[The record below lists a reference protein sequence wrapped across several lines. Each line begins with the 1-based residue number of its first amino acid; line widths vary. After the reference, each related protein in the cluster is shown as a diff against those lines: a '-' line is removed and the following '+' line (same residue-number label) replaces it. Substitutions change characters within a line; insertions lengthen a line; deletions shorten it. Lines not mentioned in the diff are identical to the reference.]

1 MTSSP
6 LRTRLC
12 LRGTFLDV
20 QDEDCCIQLRARSAP
35 PCRAAS
41 TVDFFAEDH
50 SYVQALSQKL
60 SMLSAAQQ
68 MAKWFHDESNSGLT
82 KERLE
87 RHAQATETPLPHATG
102 LQLRPP
108 TSTTVPSEPVVDRC
122 NSISF
127 SAVSPSPTQ
136 GALLSSPQLCMLSSK
151 LGQSP
156 LSSLIALS
164 PLTLDAA
171 VSTPTAGG
179 NCSSDSQSGERACFM
194 GVAPMSL
201 LMGSSAPLSA
211 RSSSSER
218 SSSEDCLM
226 LMEATASTS
235 KRCNPGSRGHPE
247 LCSRPCSYFAVGNC
261 GNQDTC
267 EYCHIA
273 HPKRPARFDRRHR
286 EMLCELSLSWF
297 GLSSPNREGGKIDS
311 SGEGRRLL
319 DQAARAANVDLN
331 SLSRYTPRRSERVLV
346 LTLKTMSVR
355 TMLSNVMRSAAQ
367 RGLEIEKFLEELLE
381 YLRQQSVL

>member
-1 MTSSP
+1 
-6 LRTRLC
+6 
-12 LRGTFLDV
+12 
-20 QDEDCCIQLRARSAP
+20 
-35 PCRAAS
+35 
-41 TVDFFAEDH
+41 
-50 SYVQALSQKL
+50 
-60 SMLSAAQQ
+60 
-68 MAKWFHDESNSGLT
+68 
-82 KERLE
+82 
-87 RHAQATETPLPHATG
+87 
-102 LQLRPP
+102 
-108 TSTTVPSEPVVDRC
+108 
-122 NSISF
+122 
-127 SAVSPSPTQ
+127 
-136 GALLSSPQLCMLSSK
+136 
-151 LGQSP
+151 
-156 LSSLIALS
+156 
-164 PLTLDAA
+164 
-171 VSTPTAGG
+171 
-179 NCSSDSQSGERACFM
+179 
-194 GVAPMSL
+194 
-201 LMGSSAPLSA
+201 
-211 RSSSSER
+211 
-218 SSSEDCLM
+218 M

-286 EMLCELSLSWF
+286 EMLCELSLSDWA
-297 GLSSPNREGGKIDS
+297 GLVFPLLIERVCKIDS